1 MPASLRQL
9 IDRDQGVFAP
19 LVLNPLMA
27 RLAEAAGHE
36 ALYLG
41 GGRLGDEQA
50 ILEANLKITDVAQRG
65 LAIRTVTDLPLILDG
80 ATGFGDPMHM
90 HRTIAMAE
98 SAGFAAI
105 ELGSQ
110 ASGSGQPLAPGV
122 LACLRLPSTPEV
134 QGC

>member
-1 MPASLRQL
+1 MPAAVREL

-41 GGRLGDEQA
+41 GGQLGYEQA
-50 ILEANLKITDVAQRG
+50 ILEANLNITDVAQRG
-65 LAIRTVTDLPLILDG
+65 LAIRSVTELPLILDG

-90 HRTIAMAE
+90 HRTIPMDE
-98 SAGFAAI
+98 SAGFAAGWPPPRS
-105 ELGSQ
+105 LRDPPRSGRSQ
-110 ASGSGQPLAPGV
+110 TQRRGQDRV
-122 LACLRLPSTPEV
+122 RRSV
-134 QGC
+134 